1 MLVHFEGTLAAFADA
16 VVKQRDATPAAKPED
31 VEAVSRFLMDVH
43 SQMPALLRLPVW
55 VLTLIFDGWS
65 YLSHGRPFHRLE
77 LAQRTAQVETWRSSS
92 LEVCRRY
99 VEFFATLAVFGLYSE
114 LYGTDYE
121 YAVMFERV

>member
-1 MLVHFEGTLAAFADA
+1 MLVDFTGTLAAFADA
-16 VVKQRDATPAAKPED
+16 VVTQRDASLAAKPED

-43 SQMPALLRLPVW
+43 SRMPAFLRLPFW

-77 LAQRTAQVETWRSSS
+77 LAERTAQIEAWRGSS
-92 LEVCRRY
+92 LEVRRRY
-99 VEFFATLAVFGLYSE
+99 VEFFGTLAVFGLYSE

-121 YAVMFERV
+121 YAVASEGV